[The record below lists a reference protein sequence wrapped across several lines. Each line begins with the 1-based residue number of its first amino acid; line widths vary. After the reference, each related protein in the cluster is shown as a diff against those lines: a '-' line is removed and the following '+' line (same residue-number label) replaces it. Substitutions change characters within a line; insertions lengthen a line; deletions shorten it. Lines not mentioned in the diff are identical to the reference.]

1 MMGLKKV
8 YRDELLQIAIIVSL
22 LRVDPNSYLG
32 HLTQPIGI
40 GINDLHNDTSW
51 GSGFDPLYD
60 RRFYIHPKC
69 VDSVYLNHERD
80 IFEDLNA
87 LGRYNRINAQSDI
100 TAYLLN
106 VNGTNGVDLE
116 QAAVAATPPVE
127 VAAAPAND
135 AAEAA
140 ALPEDLFANDD
151 LWLGLKEDN
160 LEQNLDTEL
169 TQEVSAR
176 HWHTMGNCIA
186 GSTCEIRLM

>member
-40 GINDLHNDTSW
+40 GINDLHNESSW
-51 GSGFDPLYD
+51 SSFDPLIN

-69 VDSVYLNHERD
+69 VDSVYLNYERD

-116 QAAVAATPPVE
+116 QTVATPPVD
-127 VAAAPAND
+127 VAAAADD

-140 ALPEDLFANDD
+140 ALPEDLFVNDD
-151 LWLGLKEDN
+151 LWLNIKEENID
-160 LEQNLDTEL
+160 QHVDTEL
-169 TQEVSAR
+169 TQEVSSVLGLLGLGKNT
-176 HWHTMGNCIA
+176 WVIIDF
-186 GSTCEIRLM
+186 SF